1 MQETPLSNGPTS
13 PAKQQVVVAIVDD
26 DPSVLKGLKRVL
38 DAYNYATDVFDSGEA
53 FLASDDAEDND
64 VACIVLDIHL
74 GGMSGI
80 EVRRRLAATGN
91 SRVPVIFMTALDTD
105 AVRREALDV
114 GCVDYL
120 RKPFSGHDLIA
131 SIQKALTLNDER

>member
-1 MQETPLSNGPTS
+1 MQETAHIDGESS
-13 PAKQQVVVAIVDD
+13 SAKRPVVAIVDD

-38 DAYNYATDVFDSGEA
+38 DACNYATDVFNSGEA
-53 FLASDDAEDND
+53 FLASDDAKEAEI
-64 VACIVLDIHL
+64 ACVVLDINL

-80 EVRRRLAATGN
+80 EVRRRLATRN
-91 SRVPVIFMTALDTD
+91 FKVPIIFMTALDTD
-105 AVRREALDV
+105 AVRREALDA

-120 RKPFSGHDLIA
+120 RKPFSGNELIA

>member
-1 MQETPLSNGPTS
+1 MLAAPRC
-13 PAKQQVVVAIVDD
+13 VDD

-38 DAYNYATDVFDSGEA
+38 DACDYMTDVFNSGEA
-53 FLASDDAEDND
+53 FLASNRANEND
-64 VACIVLDIHL
+64 IACIVLDINL

-80 EVRRRLAATGN
+80 EVRRRLTTKN
-91 SRVPVIFMTALDTD
+91 SQVPVIFMTALDTD
-105 AVRREALDV
+105 ALRREALDA

-120 RKPFSGHDLIA
+120 RKPFSGHELIA

>member
-1 MQETPLSNGPTS
+1 MHESERPDGAFS
-13 PAKQQVVVAIVDD
+13 PAKRSVVAIVDD

-38 DAYNYATDVFDSGEA
+38 DACDYMTDVFNSGEA
-53 FLASDDAEDND
+53 FLASNRANEND
-64 VACIVLDIHL
+64 IACIVLDINL

-80 EVRRRLAATGN
+80 EVRRRLTTKN
-91 SRVPVIFMTALDTD
+91 SQVPVIFMTALDTD
-105 AVRREALDV
+105 ALRREALDA

-120 RKPFSGHDLIA
+120 RKPFSGHELIA

>member
-1 MQETPLSNGPTS
+1 MHESERPDGAFSS
-13 PAKQQVVVAIVDD
+13 AKRSVVAIVDD

-38 DAYNYATDVFDSGEA
+38 DACDYMTDVFNSGEA
-53 FLASDDAEDND
+53 FLASNRANEND
-64 VACIVLDIHL
+64 IACIVLDINL

-80 EVRRRLAATGN
+80 EVRRRLTTKN
-91 SRVPVIFMTALDTD
+91 SQVPVIFMTALDTD
-105 AVRREALDV
+105 ALRREALDA

-120 RKPFSGHDLIA
+120 CKPFSGHELIA

>member
-1 MQETPLSNGPTS
+1 MHESERPDGAFSS
-13 PAKQQVVVAIVDD
+13 AKRSVVAIVDD

-38 DAYNYATDVFDSGEA
+38 DACDYMTDVFNSGEA
-53 FLASDDAEDND
+53 FLASNRANEND
-64 VACIVLDIHL
+64 IACIVLDINL

-80 EVRRRLAATGN
+80 EVRRRLTTKN
-91 SRVPVIFMTALDTD
+91 SQVPVIFMTALDTD
-105 AVRREALDV
+105 ALRREALDA

-120 RKPFSGHDLIA
+120 RKPFSGHELIA